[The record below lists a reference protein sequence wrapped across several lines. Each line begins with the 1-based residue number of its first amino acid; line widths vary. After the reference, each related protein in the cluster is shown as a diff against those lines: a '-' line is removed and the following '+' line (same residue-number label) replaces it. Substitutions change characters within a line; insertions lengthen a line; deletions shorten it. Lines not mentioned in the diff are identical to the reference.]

1 MILLRPHLL
10 KPLLAALQQPRSF
23 IVSPRKL
30 EHRFRMIHAGIPF
43 KGMGLMMFQLSSFY
57 CKMATGLGFEDAERK
72 EMFRVRHGFFKD
84 FSLGFFE
91 DSVHQVWQRFWLMG
105 QEL

>member
-1 MILLRPHLL
+1 
-10 KPLLAALQQPRSF
+10 
-23 IVSPRKL
+23 
-30 EHRFRMIHAGIPF
+30 
-43 KGMGLMMFQLSSFY
+43 
-57 CKMATGLGFEDAERK
+57 MATGLGFEDAERK